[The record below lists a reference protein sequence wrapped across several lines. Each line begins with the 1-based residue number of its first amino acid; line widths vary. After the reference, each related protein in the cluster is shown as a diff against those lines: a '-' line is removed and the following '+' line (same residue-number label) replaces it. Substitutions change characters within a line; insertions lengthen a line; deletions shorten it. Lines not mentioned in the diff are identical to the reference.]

1 MRTHT
6 IHTQKPIMQM
16 IQQTAQEP
24 KHTIGPWRISLDSR
38 TGANIIS
45 DKEGEVVARINRLTD
60 SRKLEYDAR
69 LISAAPV
76 MLEAL
81 QAVAD
86 SMIGSDSFIARQVR
100 VAIVKATQ

>member
-6 IHTQKPIMQM
+6 IHKQAPFMQ
-16 IQQTAQEP
+16 TTQEP
-24 KHTIGPWRISLDSR
+24 KHTSGPWRISLDSR

-45 DKEGEVVARINRLTD
+45 DKEGEIVARINKLTD

>member
-1 MRTHT
+1 MTLQA
-6 IHTQKPIMQM
+6 TQKP
-16 IQQTAQEP
+16 
-24 KHTIGPWRISLDSR
+24 KHTSGPWGISLNSK
-38 TGANIIS
+38 TGAKIIS
-45 DKEGEVVARINRLTD
+45 FKEGEIIAKVNRLTD

-86 SMIGSDSFIARQVR
+86 SMRGSDSFIARQVR

>member
-1 MRTHT
+1 MKLQA
-6 IHTQKPIMQM
+6 TQS
-16 IQQTAQEP
+16 
-24 KHTIGPWRISLDSR
+24 KHTSGPWGISLNSK
-38 TGANIIS
+38 TGAKIIS
-45 DKEGEVVARINRLTD
+45 FKEGEIIAKVNKLTD

-86 SMIGSDSFIARQVR
+86 SMRGSDSFIARQVR
-100 VAIVKATQ
+100 VAIVKATA

>member
-1 MRTHT
+1 MTLQAT
-6 IHTQKPIMQM
+6 
-16 IQQTAQEP
+16 QEP
-24 KHTIGPWRISLDSR
+24 KHTSGPWGISLNSK
-38 TGANIIS
+38 TGAKIIS
-45 DKEGEVVARINRLTD
+45 FKEGEIIAKVNKLTD

>member
-1 MRTHT
+1 MTLQA
-6 IHTQKPIMQM
+6 TQ
-16 IQQTAQEP
+16 P
-24 KHTIGPWRISLDSR
+24 KHTSGPWGISLNSK
-38 TGANIIS
+38 TGAKIIS
-45 DKEGEVVARINRLTD
+45 FKEGEIIAKVNKLTD

-86 SMIGSDSFIARQVR
+86 SMRGSDSFLARQVR

>member
-6 IHTQKPIMQM
+6 IHKQAPILQM
-16 IQQTAQEP
+16 IPTQDKP
-24 KHTIGPWRISLDSR
+24 KHTSGPWRISLDSR

-45 DKEGEVVARINRLTD
+45 DKEGEIVARINKLTD

-86 SMIGSDSFIARQVR
+86 SMRGSDSLLAQQVR
-100 VAIVKATQ
+100 DAIRRATE

>member
-6 IHTQKPIMQM
+6 IHKQAPLMQ
-16 IQQTAQEP
+16 TTQEP
-24 KHTIGPWRISLDSR
+24 KHTSGPWRISLDSR

-45 DKEGEVVARINRLTD
+45 DKEGEVVARINKLTD

-86 SMIGSDSFIARQVR
+86 SMRGSDSFLARQVR

>member
-1 MRTHT
+1 MRMLT
-6 IHTQKPIMQM
+6 TQDK
-16 IQQTAQEP
+16 P
-24 KHTIGPWRISLDSR
+24 KHTSGPWRISLDSR

-45 DKEGEVVARINRLTD
+45 DKEGEIVARINKLTD

-81 QAVAD
+81 QAVSD
-86 SMIGSDSFIARQVR
+86 SMRGSDSLLAQQVR
-100 VAIVKATQ
+100 DAIRKATE